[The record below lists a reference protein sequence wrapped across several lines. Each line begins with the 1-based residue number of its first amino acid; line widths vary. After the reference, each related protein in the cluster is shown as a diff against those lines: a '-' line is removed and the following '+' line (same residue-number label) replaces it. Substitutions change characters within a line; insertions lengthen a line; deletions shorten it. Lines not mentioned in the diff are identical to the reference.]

1 MSIEMF
7 VDRLGTHGDRLAILT
22 DRGEK
27 RTYLELAYDVN
38 RLAAELAGPPRLII
52 IEANNTLGC
61 LTAYLACLRAK
72 HPVVLVEPG
81 STMKD
86 GRISRTFAAS
96 EVFHQSEQGGWRFDP
111 LVHSSPAKL
120 HPDLCILLSTSGTT
134 GSPKLVRL
142 SRSNIESNASAITC
156 YLSITQ
162 DDRAITSLPPF
173 YSFGMSVLNS
183 HLYAGATLL
192 LTDESVASDKFWH
205 FFEKECA
212 TTFSA
217 VPFTFDVLERIGFRT
232 RSYPS
237 LRYIAQA
244 GGRLQEERVVEYA
257 KWGSSVGK
265 QFFVMYGQTEAG
277 PRMAYVPPDHLF
289 DNPECIGTPIPGGAF
304 QLLDEYG
311 ARILQSDQP
320 GELVF
325 SGPNVMMGYAES
337 EADLSSGMLLTE
349 LHTGDLACR
358 KSNSLYYIVGRKS
371 RFSKIL
377 GLRIS
382 LDEIESWLHQR
393 NLSGIVSGDD
403 RIVVVA
409 VTQINVRDSLKQAII
424 EHFGLPASAIHVLE
438 IDTIPT
444 LSSGKYDYKAVLRA
458 AHEAT
463 DHELQNCPQTLI
475 ESYRKVL
482 GMADVRSTD
491 SFLEL
496 GGDSVSFVEISLVL
510 EDYLGYLPEN
520 WETMS
525 IASLESLAQVKQH
538 KNGLTSTPTPTQVV
552 PGQAKLRQFWL
563 TAVLGLSLL
572 IMGEAVLQ
580 LRAYLNTDRSTI
592 EILTDENEN
601 NWVTNTETGIKTYRK
616 NAVVYN
622 WAGRRIETNSLGFR
636 GPEIGRDLLPEEL
649 RIIVAGASSVVGFY
663 AETNADTFSS
673 LLEQKL
679 RQNVTGRPVNVVNA
693 GVPGYTLK
701 EMERLIDHVL
711 IGLQPAVII
720 IYPGFNDMFTKSCLS
735 KNTMN
740 GFPVATIPNWTITR
754 EIISKNT
761 NILREQPVW
770 ANAINPKETFPSDY
784 VPTLNRIVTK
794 LSDAKIEL
802 VLVTSAR
809 AYKNVDPVKRVK
821 LAKLA
826 HEFLHSPQCFSLDG
840 LLEAGKLYNDAIR
853 SVAMQRRVPLIDL
866 ASAMPGGLEYFHD
879 DSHFTSKGQNFSAD
893 FIYRAITN
901 DSSLSQRLGL
911 SPVNN

>member
-1 MSIEMF
+1 
-7 VDRLGTHGDRLAILT
+7 
-22 DRGEK
+22 
-27 RTYLELAYDVN
+27 
-38 RLAAELAGPPRLII
+38 
-52 IEANNTLGC
+52 
-61 LTAYLACLRAK
+61 
-72 HPVVLVEPG
+72 
-81 STMKD
+81 
-86 GRISRTFAAS
+86 
-96 EVFHQSEQGGWRFDP
+96 
-111 LVHSSPAKL
+111 
-120 HPDLCILLSTSGTT
+120 
-134 GSPKLVRL
+134 
-142 SRSNIESNASAITC
+142 
-156 YLSITQ
+156 
-162 DDRAITSLPPF
+162 
-173 YSFGMSVLNS
+173 MSVLNS
-183 HLYAGATLL
+183 HLYAGAALL
-192 LTDESVASDKFWH
+192 LTDESVASDKFWY

-277 PRMAYVPPDHLF
+277 PRMAYVPPDHLL
-289 DNPECIGTPIPGGAF
+289 DNPECIGTPIPGGTF

-311 ARILQSDQP
+311 AHILQSDQP

-337 EADLSSGMLLTE
+337 ETDLSSGMLLTE

-358 KSNSLYYIVGRKS
+358 KSNNLYYIVGRKS

-438 IDTIPT
+438 VDTIPT
-444 LSSGKYDYKAVLRA
+444 LPSGKYDYKAVLRI

-463 DHELQNCPQTLI
+463 DHEPYNYPQTLI
-475 ESYRKVL
+475 ESYRKAL

-525 IASLESLAQVKQH
+525 IESLQSMAQITQH
-538 KNGLTSTPTPTQVV
+538 DCNLTSTPAQVV
-552 PGQAKLRQFWL
+552 PSQTKLRQFWL

-572 IMGEAVLQ
+572 IMGEVVLQ

-601 NWVTNTETGIKTYRK
+601 NWVINTETGIKTYRK

-636 GPEIGRDLLPEEL
+636 GPEIGRDLLPKEL

-679 RQNVTGRPVNVVNA
+679 RQNVPGRPVNVVNA

-761 NILREQPVW
+761 NILREQPIW

-794 LSDAKIEL
+794 LADAKIEL

-809 AYKNVDPVKRVK
+809 AYKNVNPVKRVK

-826 HEFLHSPQCFSLDG
+826 HEFLYSPQCFSLDG

-879 DSHFTSKGQNFSAD
+879 DSHFTSKGQKFSAD

-901 DSSLSQRLGL
+901 DNSLSQRLSL
-911 SPVNN
+911 SPVSN